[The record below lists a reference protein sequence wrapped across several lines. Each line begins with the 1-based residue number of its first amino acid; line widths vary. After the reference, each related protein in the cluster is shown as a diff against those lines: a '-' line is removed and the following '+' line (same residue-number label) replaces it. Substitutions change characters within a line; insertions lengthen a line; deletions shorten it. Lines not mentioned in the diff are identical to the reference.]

1 LAEKEDE
8 KNIDQKNEMEDK
20 KEEEKDESSCQDI
33 QNGEGSVSLS
43 EESCETEELR
53 KALEEKENEAAK
65 YKELWLRALADYD
78 NFKKRTQKEMER
90 MQLYAGE
97 QLIKDIIP
105 VLDNFERAID
115 SLEDKNSAIYEGIK
129 LIYNQMKGVLNKY
142 GVEEIEAEGKPFD
155 PQLHEAI
162 MTVET
167 DEYESD
173 TVVEVLRKGYTYHSK
188 VIRPSLVKVAKK

>member
-1 LAEKEDE
+1 MEKEDE
-8 KNIDQKNEMEDK
+8 KNIDQKNEQ
-20 KEEEKDESSCQDI
+20 KDEYGSQEL
-33 QNGEGSVSLS
+33 QNGADSISVKEGSFEV
-43 EESCETEELR
+43 EELK

-90 MQLYAGE
+90 IQLYAGE

-105 VLDNFERAID
+105 VLDNLERAIN
-115 SLEDKNSAIYEGIK
+115 SIEDKDSAIYEGIK
-129 LIYNQMKGVLNKY
+129 LIYNQIKSILAKY

-173 TVVEVLRKGYTYHSK
+173 TIVEVLRKGYTYHSK